1 MNPSVFFRTLTIRCA
16 KGRVPARKPAL
27 QRLCRTRG
35 DILRFFSACGDLRA
49 VFPIVAELANQIE
62 RASNENSVFWRG
74 LRKSVFKGALRVGDY
89 AKMGGVM
96 PGDFG
101 ELRGGNGAW
110 GARRGEDDFGDAG
123 KEEAGDFVDG
133 FVAKGGVE
141 QPYFAV

>member
-62 RASNENSVFWRG
+62 RASKEKSVFWRG
-74 LRKSVFKGALRVGDY
+74 LPQSGFKGALRVGGY
-89 AKMGGVM
+89 AKKGGGM
-96 PGDFG
+96 PGGFG
-101 ELRGGNGAW
+101 QFRGGNGAW
-110 GARRGEDDFGDAG
+110 GKRRAAARAFKAFCNWKRPGRLGAISKILPDPASTT
-123 KEEAGDFVDG
+123 
-133 FVAKGGVE
+133 
-141 QPYFAV
+141 